1 MPPARHRLLALCLM
15 LASLPTLAAG
25 SQEAETVDPSA
36 LTPAQGMLTL
46 DYRKLT
52 LKGGGSFD
60 LLGVH
65 YLHALNDWLY
75 LGFGINGPL
84 VEGAYG
90 GFFTVDTTLA
100 AQKKL
105 SDNWFVHAGLS
116 YGGGGGG
123 ATVRQIKT
131 LSGSGRY
138 LKKQVGLGYEF
149 KGVQYSVNYVSTDI
163 ADSPIKSAGLGFQIQ
178 KPLSFQA
185 GSLADAG
192 KRVVPGHLSF
202 RDHDSIVSLELGQM
216 TQIKAKGSYRG
227 AIGLVSPQ
235 FSQFFSQDHYLYFG
249 FDLGVTGLDW
259 YNQIH
264 GGVGRKI
271 ALSPSWNLYAQVGLG
286 SGGWV
291 TDTIDTGAGLL
302 VYPKLKA
309 EYLWDKDTGVS
320 LSAGYLAA
328 PKGSSRNVVVGL
340 ALNSRLSGGAV
351 SPDSADADLRLH
363 GLRIHLYNNEL
374 RGLNHNGQNRHKLA
388 MSVLQVDSVINKS
401 LYIPVQIGGAT
412 SDFNGYAGYAEMFAG
427 LGWHSASGKK
437 LQTFAQLMIGLNDLG
452 VNKQEDPGPLLNA
465 SIGMNY
471 ALNDRLAIYGQIG
484 KTASINPYLR
494 SHHKNNFES
503 TSLGLGLSY
512 RFALPSRTAR
522 RQQS

>member
-1 MPPARHRLLALCLM
+1 M
-15 LASLPTLAAG
+15 LASLPARAAG
-25 SQEAETVDPSA
+25 PHQAQPETVDPSA
-36 LTPAQGMLTL
+36 LTPAQGMVTL

-52 LKGGGSFD
+52 LKDGGKFD
-60 LLGVH
+60 LIGVH

-105 SDNWFVHAGLS
+105 SDHWFVQAGLA

-123 ATVRQIKT
+123 ASVRQIKA

-138 LKKQVGLGYEF
+138 LKKHVGLGYEF
-149 KGVQYSVNYVSTDI
+149 GGVQYSVNYSSTDM
-163 ADSPIKSAGLGFQIQ
+163 ADSPIKGAGLGIQIQ
-178 KPLSFQA
+178 KPLSFRA

-192 KRVVPGHLSF
+192 KRVVPGHLNF
-202 RDHDSIVSLELGQM
+202 RDHDSIVSVELGQM
-216 TQIKAKGSYRG
+216 TQINPKGSYRG
-227 AIGLVSPQ
+227 TIGLVSPQ
-235 FSQFFSQDHYLYFG
+235 FSQFFSKENYLYFG

-271 ALSPSWNLYAQVGLG
+271 ALSPNWNLYAQLGLG

-291 TDTIDTGAGLL
+291 TDTIDTGPGLL

-309 EYLWDKDTGVS
+309 EYLWDKDTGLS

-340 ALNSRLSGGAV
+340 ALNSRLSGGA
-351 SPDSADADLRLH
+351 SGAGNTDHDTDHDTDLTLH
-363 GLRIHLYNNEL
+363 GLRAHLYHNAL
-374 RGLNHNGQNRHKLA
+374 RGLNHNGRDRDQLT
-388 MSVLQVDSVINKS
+388 MSVLQVDSVINQN

-412 SDFNGYAGYAEMFAG
+412 SAFNGYAGYAEMFAG

-465 SIGMNY
+465 SVGMNY
-471 ALNDRLAIYGQIG
+471 ELSERFAIYGQLG
-484 KTASINPYLR
+484 KTASINRHLR
-494 SHHKNNFES
+494 PRDKNNFES
-503 TSLGLGLSY
+503 TSVGLGLSY
-512 RFALPSRTAR
+512 RFSLPNRTTR
-522 RQQS
+522 YNRS